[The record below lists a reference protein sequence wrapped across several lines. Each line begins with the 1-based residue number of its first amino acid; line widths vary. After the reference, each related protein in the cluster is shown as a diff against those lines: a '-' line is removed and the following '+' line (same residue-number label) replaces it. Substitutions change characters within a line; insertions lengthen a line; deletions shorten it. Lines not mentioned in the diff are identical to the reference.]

1 VLRCLEMKEAGT
13 MAKRPCKKSKP
24 YGSSIADVLDRRA
37 IESIWAQLGGRQKSD
52 KVGVIR

>member
-1 VLRCLEMKEAGT
+1 MKEAGT